1 MATIEFQ
8 EKKRWGDLSKVYTR
22 KKHNK
27 RFKNCDTGAV
37 EPATSSA
44 TPVNEAVSTET
55 ITDITN
61 NQEKVGVEKG
71 GDSVQERPLELDLA
85 EKDGNSTSQV
95 EEVPKN
101 LSPLNGVSDGLSNEN
116 QPQEG
121 DNSTNKLQ
129 EVPNGNAVINPVVV
143 RVDDRVRINF
153 AATNSRDEIWE
164 LRRKLLNELDQ
175 VRSMSKQLQAKEV
188 ELSGVCSN
196 TAAAPVGAAA
206 YSLSQH
212 SENNERRE
220 VVKVNSEV
228 VSVRNLKLKPFRA
241 VSNSVMENNGFASV
255 RENDNLVDGS
265 QLMRVNSE
273 LDSVVTVQEY
283 RPFRQLN
290 VSVPENIN
298 NSHAFRHLNV
308 SVPQNNNHSH
318 GFSEY
323 IEKEKRT
330 PKANQYYRN
339 SDFLLAKDRLPP
351 ETNKKVKSNGRRKH
365 GQLDYASSIDRFWNQ
380 AFKSCR
386 ELLQRLMKH
395 KHGWVFNEPVNAR
408 ALGLHDYHDII
419 KHPMDLG
426 TIKSKLAHYL
436 YKSPRE
442 FADDVRLTF
451 RNAKTYNPMGHDV
464 HIMADQ
470 LSTIF
475 EDRWA
480 VIEAKYNPE
489 LIFDMNHYGGLP
501 TPMSRKVVPTPP
513 SSQPIF
519 PERDLDRSEYMP
531 EPVEFR
537 PKPFVVPSVK
547 TPVPKKPK
555 AKDLNKRD
563 MTFDEKRKLSVN
575 LESLP
580 VEKLES
586 VVQIIKKRNSVLK
599 QQDDEIE
606 LDIDSF
612 DAETLWELD
621 RFVTNYKK
629 SLSKYRR
636 RAELAQA
643 RAEAQKSIHAPNL
656 DPAFTVAAEESKAG
670 DTRVATKSLVQAEKQ
685 GGDVSSSSSSS
696 TSDSDSS
703 SSDSDSDSSSAQGSD
718 GD

>member
-1 MATIEFQ
+1 MATIQFQ
-8 EKKRWGDLSKVYTR
+8 EKKRWGDLSQVYTR

-27 RFKNCDTGAV
+27 RLKNCDSGVV

-44 TPVNEAVSTET
+44 TPVNEAEVEAVSTET

-61 NQEKVGVEKG
+61 NQEKVDFEKG
-71 GDSVQERPLELDLA
+71 DDSVPQRPLHSPAAKDGDST
-85 EKDGNSTSQV
+85 NQV
-95 EEVPKN
+95 EEVVKN
-101 LSPLNGVSDGLSNEN
+101 VVSDDLLNEN
-116 QPQEG
+116 RPQEVA
-121 DNSTNKLQ
+121 NSTNETQ
-129 EVPNGNAVINPVVV
+129 EVTKGNAVINPVVI

-153 AATNSRDEIWE
+153 AAANSRDEIWE
-164 LRRKLLNELDQ
+164 LRRKLLKELDQ
-175 VRSMSKQLQAKEV
+175 VRVMSKQLQAKQV
-188 ELSGVCSN
+188 ELNGIYSN
-196 TAAAPVGAAA
+196 TTAAA

-220 VVKVNSEV
+220 IVKANSEV
-228 VSVRNLKLKPFRA
+228 ASVRQLKLKPFRA
-241 VSNSVMENNGFASV
+241 ENLSVMENNGFVSA
-255 RENDNLVDGS
+255 RENDNLVHGS

-283 RPFRQLN
+283 RPFPQLN
-290 VSVPENIN
+290 VSVME
-298 NSHAFRHLNV
+298 
-308 SVPQNNNHSH
+308 NNNHNH
-318 GFSEY
+318 GFGEY

-339 SDFLLAKDRLPP
+339 SDFLLAKDRLPS
-351 ETNKKVKSNGRRKH
+351 ETNKKVKSNSRRKH

-380 AFKSCR
+380 AFRNCSN
-386 ELLQRLMKH
+386 LLQRLMKH

-408 ALGLHDYHDII
+408 LLGLHDYHDII

-426 TIKSKLAHYL
+426 TVKSRLAHFS

-442 FADDVRLTF
+442 FAEDVRLTF
-451 RNAKTYNPMGHDV
+451 HNAKTYNPMGHDV
-464 HIMADQ
+464 HIMAEQ

-475 EDRWA
+475 EERWA

-489 LIFDMNHYGGLP
+489 LIYEMNHYGGLP
-501 TPMSRKVVPTPP
+501 TPMSRNVVPTPP
-513 SSQPIF
+513 PSLPIL
-519 PERDLDRSEYMP
+519 PPRDLDV

-537 PKPFVVPSVK
+537 PRPYVVPSSR

-563 MTFDEKRKLSVN
+563 MTFEEKRKLSTN

-606 LDIDSF
+606 LDIDSL

-621 RFVTNYKK
+621 RFVTNFKK
-629 SLSKYRR
+629 SLSKYKR

-643 RAEAQKSIHAPNL
+643 RAQAQKSIHAPNL
-656 DPAFTVAAEESKAG
+656 DPAFTVAAEESKTG
-670 DTRVATKSLVQAEKQ
+670 EMKVATKSLVQAEKQ
-685 GGDVSSSSSSS
+685 GDDVSSSSSSS

>member
-27 RFKNCDTGAV
+27 RLKNCDKGVV
-37 EPATSSA
+37 EATTSSA

-61 NQEKVGVEKG
+61 NQEKDGFEKG
-71 GDSVQERPLELDLA
+71 DDSVPQQPLQLNLTAKDGDSTNQVE
-85 EKDGNSTSQV
+85 V

-101 LSPLNGVSDGLSNEN
+101 LSSLNVVSDGLSNEN
-116 QPQEG
+116 QPQVGDGLSNENQSQEGDGLSNENQQEEG
-121 DNSTNKLQ
+121 DNSMNKLQ

-143 RVDDRVRINF
+143 RVNDRVRINF
-153 AATNSRDEIWE
+153 AAANTRDEIWE
-164 LRRKLLNELDQ
+164 LRRKLLEELDQ
-175 VRSMSKQLQAKEV
+175 VRAMSKQLQAKQV
-188 ELSGVCSN
+188 ELSGVYSN
-196 TAAAPVGAAA
+196 TATA
-206 YSLSQH
+206 YSVSQH

-220 VVKVNSEV
+220 LVKVNSEV
-228 VSVRNLKLKPFRA
+228 ASVRNLKLKPFRA
-241 VSNSVMENNGFASV
+241 GSQSVMENNGFVSV
-255 RENDNLVDGS
+255 RENDSVMGGS
-265 QLMRVNSE
+265 QLVRVNSE
-273 LDSVVTVQEY
+273 LDSVLTVQEY
-283 RPFRQLN
+283 RPFRQLH
-290 VSVPENIN
+290 VSVTE
-298 NSHAFRHLNV
+298 
-308 SVPQNNNHSH
+308 NNNHSH

-330 PKANQYYRN
+330 PKANQYYQN
-339 SDFLLAKDRLPP
+339 SVFLLAKDRLPP
-351 ETNKKVKSNGRRKH
+351 ETNKKVKSNSRRKH

-380 AFKSCR
+380 AFKNCSN
-386 ELLQRLMKH
+386 LLQRLMKH

-408 ALGLHDYHDII
+408 LLNLHDYHDII

-426 TIKSKLAHYL
+426 TIKSRLAHYL
-436 YKSPRE
+436 YKTPRE

-451 RNAKTYNPMGHDV
+451 RNAKTYNPVGHDV
-464 HIMADQ
+464 HIMAEQ

-475 EDRWA
+475 EERWA

-489 LIFDMNHYGGLP
+489 LIYDMSHYGELP

-513 SSQPIF
+513 SLPIL
-519 PERDLDRSEYMP
+519 PARDLERSEYMA
-531 EPVEFR
+531 EPDELR
-537 PKPFVVPSVK
+537 PKPYVVPSVR

-586 VVQIIKKRNSVLK
+586 VVLIIKKRNSVLK

-629 SLSKYRR
+629 SLSKYKR

-643 RAEAQKSIHAPNL
+643 RAQAQKSNHAPVSALIIYSSNL
-656 DPAFTVAAEESKAG
+656 YI
-670 DTRVATKSLVQAEKQ
+670 KQ
-685 GGDVSSSSSSS
+685 IIS
-696 TSDSDSS
+696 
-703 SSDSDSDSSSAQGSD
+703 
-718 GD
+718 

>member
-1 MATIEFQ
+1 MATTEFQ

-27 RFKNCDTGAV
+27 RLKNCDTGVV
-37 EPATSSA
+37 EATTSSA

-61 NQEKVGVEKG
+61 NQEKVGFEKG
-71 GDSVQERPLELDLA
+71 GESVPQQILRLDLVG
-85 EKDGNSTSQV
+85 KDGDSRNQV
-95 EEVPKN
+95 GEVRKN
-101 LSPLNGVSDGLSNEN
+101 LSPLNVVSDGLSNEN
-116 QPQEG
+116 QVQER
-121 DNSTNKLQ
+121 DDLTNKVQ
-129 EVPNGNAVINPVVV
+129 EVLNENAVINPVVV

-153 AATNSRDEIWE
+153 AAANSRDEIWE
-164 LRRKLLNELDQ
+164 LRRNLLNELDQ
-175 VRSMSKQLQAKEV
+175 VRAMSKQLEAKQV
-188 ELSGVCSN
+188 ELSGVYSN
-196 TAAAPVGAAA
+196 NATTAAA

-212 SENNERRE
+212 SENNEKRE
-220 VVKVNSEV
+220 LVKATPEV
-228 VSVRNLKLKPFRA
+228 ASVRNLKLKPFRA
-241 VSNSVMENNGFASV
+241 ANLSGIENNGFVSV
-255 RENDNLVDGS
+255 REDDSVMGGS

-283 RPFRQLN
+283 RPFRHLN
-290 VSVPENIN
+290 VSVPEN
-298 NSHAFRHLNV
+298 
-308 SVPQNNNHSH
+308 NNHSH
-318 GFSEY
+318 GFIDY

-365 GQLDYASSIDRFWNQ
+365 GQMDHASSIDRFWNQ
-380 AFKSCR
+380 AFKNCSN
-386 ELLQRLMKH
+386 LLQRLMKH
-395 KHGWVFNEPVNAR
+395 KHGWVFNEPVNVR
-408 ALGLHDYHDII
+408 LLNLHDYHDII
-419 KHPMDLG
+419 KNPMDLG
-426 TIKSKLAHYL
+426 TIKSRLAHYL

-451 RNAKTYNPMGHDV
+451 RNAKTYNPVGHDV
-464 HIMADQ
+464 HVMADQ
-470 LSTIF
+470 LSAIF
-475 EDRWA
+475 EERWA
-480 VIEAKYNPE
+480 VIENKYNPE
-489 LIFDMNHYGGLP
+489 MIYDMSQYGGLP
-501 TPMSRKVVPTPP
+501 TPMSRKAVQTTPP
-513 SSQPIF
+513 SLPIL
-519 PERDLDRSEYMP
+519 PARDLDRSEYMA

-537 PKPFVVPSVK
+537 PKPVVVPAVR

-563 MTFDEKRKLSVN
+563 MTFDERRKLSVN

-586 VVQIIKKRNSVLK
+586 VVLIIKKRNAVLQ

-629 SLSKYRR
+629 SLSKYKR

-643 RAEAQKSIHAPNL
+643 RAQAQKSIHAPNL
-656 DPAFTVAAEESKAG
+656 DRAYTVAAEESKAAG
-670 DTRVATKSLVQAEKQ
+670 ESRVATKSLVQAEKQ
-685 GGDVSSSSSSS
+685 GDDVSSSSSSS
-696 TSDSDSS
+696 SSDSDSS

>member
-1 MATIEFQ
+1 MATTEFQ

-27 RFKNCDTGAV
+27 RLKNCDTGVA
-37 EPATSSA
+37 EPTTSSA

-61 NQEKVGVEKG
+61 NQEKVGFDKG
-71 GDSVQERPLELDLA
+71 GDSVPQQPFLLDLVA
-85 EKDGNSTSQV
+85 KDGDSTNQL
-95 EEVPKN
+95 EVRKN
-101 LSPLNGVSDGLSNEN
+101 LSPLNVVSEGLSNEN
-116 QPQEG
+116 QVQEG
-121 DNSTNKLQ
+121 DNSTNKVQ
-129 EVPNGNAVINPVVV
+129 EVLNGNAVINPVVV

-153 AATNSRDEIWE
+153 AAANSRDEIWD

-175 VRSMSKQLQAKEV
+175 VRAMSKQLEAKQV
-188 ELSGVCSN
+188 ELSGVYSN
-196 TAAAPVGAAA
+196 TATTAAA

-212 SENNERRE
+212 SENNEKRE
-220 VVKVNSEV
+220 LVKANPEV
-228 VSVRNLKLKPFRA
+228 ASVRNLKLKPFRA
-241 VSNSVMENNGFASV
+241 ASLSGMENNGFVSV
-255 RENDNLVDGS
+255 RENDSLMGGS

-290 VSVPENIN
+290 VSVPEY
-298 NSHAFRHLNV
+298 
-308 SVPQNNNHSH
+308 NNHSH
-318 GFSEY
+318 GFIEY

-380 AFKSCR
+380 AFKNCSN
-386 ELLQRLMKH
+386 LLQRLMKH

-408 ALGLHDYHDII
+408 LLNLHDYHDII
-419 KHPMDLG
+419 KNPMDLG
-426 TIKSKLAHYL
+426 TIKSRLAHYL

-442 FADDVRLTF
+442 FADDVRLTL
-451 RNAKTYNPMGHDV
+451 RNAKTYNPVGHDV
-464 HIMADQ
+464 HIMAEQ
-470 LSTIF
+470 LSAIF
-475 EDRWA
+475 EERWA
-480 VIEAKYNPE
+480 VIENKYNPE
-489 LIFDMNHYGGLP
+489 MINDMSQYGGLP
-501 TPMSRKVVPTPP
+501 TPMSRKVVQTPP
-513 SSQPIF
+513 PSLPIL
-519 PERDLDRSEYMP
+519 PARDLDRSEYMA

-537 PKPFVVPSVK
+537 PKPFVLPAVR

-586 VVQIIKKRNSVLK
+586 VVLIIKKRNSVLK

-643 RAEAQKSIHAPNL
+643 RAQAQKSIHAPNL
-656 DPAFTVAAEESKAG
+656 DPAYTVAAEESKAG
-670 DTRVATKSLVQAEKQ
+670 ETRVATKSLVQAEKQ
-685 GGDVSSSSSSS
+685 GDDVSSSSSSS
-696 TSDSDSS
+696 SSDSDSS
-703 SSDSDSDSSSAQGSD
+703 SSDSDSDSSAQGSD